1 MCYIESPPK
10 NSQIDFLVLFQRE
23 VLRNPENQL
32 VRVFV
37 NQMLFLGGHLANLR
51 IFANS
56 CDFIWEFKGA
66 RFHLGV

>member
-1 MCYIESPPK
+1 MCYIESPQK
-10 NSQIDFLVLFQRE
+10 NSQIDE
-23 VLRNPENQL
+23 L

-56 CDFIWEFKGA
+56 RDFIWEFKGA